1 MKTPSPRFALALR
14 AAALATVSL
23 ATGCLTLPKT
33 AVPECES
40 DADCNQSAGEV
51 CDETVCWGAPPVG
64 AFSAIVGPPA
74 SAQNRVPAEY
84 REFTMPDHGW
94 LGDLVVDVP
103 VTVSGQLTF
112 VCDPPTPCGD
122 MQGSTIVI
130 TRPSRIPGAP
140 PYRSVVNVDVG
151 PTNTAKYEF
160 KVPRTNAS
168 LGDEPFQ
175 VTVIPN
181 SRGNNLTGAPALAVL
196 PPLRISI
203 DAATDVKRD
212 IIVGGPTL
220 PTLAGRLT
228 SASGDALVG
237 YRVSARGRWAGD
249 SVASDVSTVVDTDA
263 NGKYALLLSPDLVG
277 GVEITADPIV
287 PGAGTLFAK
296 LRSVAQNNT
305 NIDIQVPAGLT
316 TPSALSFKLVGT
328 AGSGEVSAIAGAVV
342 TISTEM
348 KNPQLPSYAS
358 GIRLGGTATSN
369 ADGVARFN
377 LVGYREGAIIN
388 YALQIQPPA
397 TSQFRAVFGDRY
409 TVADASTRQ
418 LEPRIAVRGTLGRSD
433 GTAVPN
439 VSITARPNPDYLA
452 SLDPDA
458 QAFAAQLA
466 LGTAT
471 TDDNGEF
478 VLWVDPPLITAST
491 YDLSFEP
498 ADNASE
504 PRWSVTQ
511 AVTPAVRT
519 TSMNI
524 GTFIAPDAAHVH
536 GRITDPTGRA
546 LSGGELRIFRQ
557 GTAHP
562 CSVGNSNATC
572 LSPATLIGRATAD
585 DDGIVRLTLPR

>member
-1 MKTPSPRFALALR
+1 MMAAPRFMFVVQ
-14 AAALATVSL
+14 AAALAVLSA
-23 ATGCLTLPKT
+23 ATGCLTLPQT

-51 CDETVCWGAPPVG
+51 CDETVCWGAPPTG

-94 LGDLVVDVP
+94 LGDLVVDIP

-112 VCDPPTPCGD
+112 ICAPPTSCSD
-122 MQGSTIVI
+122 LQGATIVI

-140 PYRSVVNVDVG
+140 PFRSVVTVDVG
-151 PTNTAKYEF
+151 PTNSAKYEF
-160 KVPRTNAS
+160 KVPRTNPA
-168 LGDEPFQ
+168 LGDEAFQ
-175 VTVIPN
+175 VTVVPN
-181 SRGNNLTGAPALAVL
+181 SRDNNLVGAPAPAVL
-196 PPLRISI
+196 PPLRITI

-212 IIVGGPTL
+212 IVVGGATL

-228 SASGDALVG
+228 SATGGGLAG

-249 SVASDVSTVVDTDA
+249 TVASDVSTAVDTDA
-263 NGKYALLLSPDLVG
+263 NGNYTLLLSPDLVG
-277 GVEITADPIV
+277 GVEISADPSV

-316 TPSALSFKLVGT
+316 APTPLNFKLVGT
-328 AGSGEVSAIAGAVV
+328 AGSGEVSPIAGAVV

-348 KNPQLPSYAS
+348 KNPLLPSYAS
-358 GIRLGGTATSN
+358 GIRLGSTATSN

-377 LVGYREGAIIN
+377 LIGYREGAIIN
-388 YALQIQPPA
+388 YELQIQPPA
-397 TSQFRAVFGDRY
+397 TSQFRAVFGDRF

-418 LEPRIAVRGTLGRSD
+418 LEPRIAVRGILGRSD

-439 VSITARPNPDYLA
+439 VSITARPNADYLA
-452 SLDPDA
+452 SLEPDA
-458 QAFAAQLA
+458 QAFATQLA

-471 TDDNGEF
+471 TDDSGEF
-478 VLWVDPPLITAST
+478 VIWVDPPLVTAST
-491 YDLSFEP
+491 YDLIFEP

-511 AVTPAVRT
+511 AVTPMPRT
-519 TSMNI
+519 TSMNV
-524 GTFIAPDAAHVH
+524 GTFISPDAAHVR

-546 LSGGELRIFRQ
+546 LGGGELRIFRQ
-557 GTAHP
+557 GSTHP
-562 CSVGNSNATC
+562 CSVGNTNATC
-572 LSPATLIGRATAD
+572 VTPAALIGRATAD